1 MPSKW
6 VNTDSSASTVAVLIR
21 NKKLR
26 EAKLASAGNIKI
38 SVLVPDAHRIGV
50 LLLGEYFIIVIR
62 TSIIYGT
69 PSFSG
74 GNRSLHYYF

>member
-1 MPSKW
+1 MPAKW
-6 VNTDSSASTVAVLIR
+6 VNTDSSASTVAVLMR

-26 EAKLASAGNIKI
+26 EAKLASAGNINI
-38 SVLVPDAHRIGV
+38 SVLVPLAQGIGV

-74 GNRSLHYYF
+74 VNQSLHYYF

>member
-1 MPSKW
+1 MPAKW
-6 VNTDSSASTVAVLIR
+6 VNTDSSASTVAVLMR

-26 EAKLASAGNIKI
+26 EAKLASAGNINI
-38 SVLVPDAHRIGV
+38 SVLVPLAQGIGV